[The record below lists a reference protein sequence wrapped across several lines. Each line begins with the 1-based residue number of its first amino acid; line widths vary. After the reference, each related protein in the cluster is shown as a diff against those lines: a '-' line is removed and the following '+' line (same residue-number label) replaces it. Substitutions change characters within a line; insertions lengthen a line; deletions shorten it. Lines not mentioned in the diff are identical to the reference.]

1 MKRTI
6 IAAAIAISSL
16 SGAQAG
22 LVPQPYTEYA
32 RNLIRAFEEIEAANE
47 LSPPEKNSA
56 ENMATTWFY
65 MGPCE
70 GKNVPHDM
78 EAAQL
83 VAGAEVYYGKLGSAV
98 LEMITILSRDSI
110 GRKPREET
118 CRFAKEM
125 AESTSPR

>member
-6 IAAAIAISSL
+6 TAAAIAISSP

-83 VAGAEVYYGKLGSAV
+83 VAGAKVYYGKLGVGGARNDHDPF
-98 LEMITILSRDSI
+98 SRQHRSEATRRNMSV
-110 GRKPREET
+110 RKGNGGVH
-118 CRFAKEM
+118 
-125 AESTSPR
+125 